1 MQRLWLIAGREIAA
15 YAGVPSFWAAL
26 LMGPLLML
34 LAALAGGAAHHAPSG
49 QAARA
54 ILIEAADPAFGA
66 AARDALAQAGE
77 LEGWTV
83 SFPAD
88 TSAGGV
94 STTVRVEVDPSGA
107 VSARLS
113 GERLPAA
120 ALALLRRDLGQAGL
134 RGRLRQAGASQALL
148 AAAQAAPVT
157 FEQTPIAA
165 PPPADPGRFGRFAV
179 MLLLWLN
186 LVGALGML
194 LQAVVRE
201 RANRALESL
210 LAAARPSEIVFGKLA
225 GVGALSLLVLSVWLA
240 AGAAIAATPLGGAS
254 AGMVGFLLRAF
265 AEPLALLQAALVYVL
280 AFAMYGAAMIG
291 LGAVARDVPSAQ
303 NLSRPVFGVLLLVFF
318 IALAQLGGG
327 TQGLAW
333 LAWVPVFTPF
343 VLLMGPPG
351 TLNLAQTVVALSGMV
366 AATAAFGWMA
376 TRALTDSGLQLPGRR
391 RRLTAPS
398 PRLQPAA

>member
-1 MQRLWLIAGREIAA
+1 MQRLRLIAGREIAA

-34 LAALAGGAAHHAPSG
+34 LAALAGGAAHQTQSA

-54 ILIEAADPAFGA
+54 ILIEAADPAVGA

-77 LEGWTV
+77 LEGRAV

-88 TSAGGV
+88 AGSGGV
-94 STTVRVEVDPSGA
+94 STTLRVEVGPSGA

-113 GERLPAA
+113 GDRLPPA

-134 RGRLRQAGASQALL
+134 QGRLRQAGASQALL
-148 AAAQAAPVT
+148 AAALAAPVT
-157 FEQTPIAA
+157 LEEAPIPIPA
-165 PPPADPGRFGRFAV
+165 PDDPGRFGRFAL

-210 LAAARPSEIVFGKLA
+210 LSAARPSEIVFGKLA
-225 GVGALSLLVLSVWLA
+225 GVGALSLLVLSAWLA
-240 AGAAIAATPLGGAS
+240 AGAAIAATPLGGAGV
-254 AGMVGFLLRAF
+254 AGFLLQAF
-265 AEPLALLQAALVYVL
+265 AAPLALLQAALVYAL

-291 LGAVARDVPSAQ
+291 LGAIARDVPSAQ

-318 IALAQLGGG
+318 VALAQLGGG
-327 TQGLAW
+327 AQGAAW
-333 LAWVPVFTPF
+333 LVWIPVFTPF
-343 VLLMGPPG
+343 ILLMEPPG
-351 TLNLAQTVVALSGMV
+351 TLDLAQTVVALSGMA
-366 AATAAFGWMA
+366 AATAVFGWLA
-376 TRALTDSGLQLPGRR
+376 TRALTDSGLRLPGRR
-391 RRLTAPS
+391 RRSTAPS
-398 PRLQPAA
+398 QRLQPAV